1 MPAIPSPIITS
12 IQICKCNSKSTRKNR
27 SFAYHP
33 PSRFDLTVSLCSFR
47 LSYGL
52 TFNDLSVLELHL
64 GFWRVD
70 SVELFSMPGQ
80 SLSGLFSACLTFL
93 QDSLKMHWFLEVKG
107 LGFLYADHRNRAD
120 SQRPVVLRSL
130 QGRNLTRDSSA
141 LTTALHMF
149 DVCFK
154 CEGGSVNQALH
165 PEFFVKNVLLKW
177 PILEDLGFNILFNCR
192 PFNRAMPLPCHS
204 SFQLIESHHRINPN

>member
-1 MPAIPSPIITS
+1 MATGAAAALLTCPQYQVQSSGA
-12 IQICKCNSKSTRKNR
+12 SKFRNATAKVLART
-27 SFAYHP
+27 FAYHP

-52 TFNDLSVLELHL
+52 TFNGLAVLELHL
-64 GFWRVD
+64 GFWR
-70 SVELFSMPGQ
+70 
-80 SLSGLFSACLTFL
+80 FSACLTFL

-120 SQRPVVLRSL
+120 FQRPVVLRSL

-141 LTTALHMF
+141 LTTALDMF

-154 CEGGSVNQALH
+154 CEGGSVN
-165 PEFFVKNVLLKW
+165 
-177 PILEDLGFNILFNCR
+177 
-192 PFNRAMPLPCHS
+192 
-204 SFQLIESHHRINPN
+204 